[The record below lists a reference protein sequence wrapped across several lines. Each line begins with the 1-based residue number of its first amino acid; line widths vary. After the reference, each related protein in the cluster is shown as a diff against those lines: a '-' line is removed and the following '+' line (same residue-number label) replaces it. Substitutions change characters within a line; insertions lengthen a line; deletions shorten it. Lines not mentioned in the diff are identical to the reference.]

1 MTTPHYVIRGG
12 LEGRE
17 RLRVLSRV
25 MGPTTNALLD
35 RIGIAPDARCLDL
48 GCGGGDVT
56 ALLAARV
63 PDGVVTG
70 VDVDETQLDL
80 ARAEAA
86 EAGLGNVE
94 FLVGDATG
102 ELSGEERFDLV
113 YARFLLSHLPD
124 PGSALEH
131 MCARL
136 APNGALVVEDVDFRG
151 HFTDPASPSFSSFVD
166 LYTRVAQARGC
177 DPNIGPRLPSL
188 LREAGLVEL
197 GMHVVQPAGFEGEVK
212 LMGAITLEAIA
223 DAVVGAGLAT
233 HVELEQLVDE
243 MYVFAQTDGTV
254 ASVPRIVQAWGRT
267 PPP

>member
-1 MTTPHYVIRGG
+1 
-12 LEGRE
+12 
-17 RLRVLSRV
+17 

-94 FLVGDATG
+94 FLAGDATG
-102 ELSGEERFDLV
+102 SCRVRNG
-113 YARFLLSHLPD
+113 STSCT
-124 PGSALEH
+124 PGSSSATFPIPARRSST
-131 MCARL
+131 CAHGWRRTVRWSSRTSTS
-136 APNGALVVEDVDFRG
+136 AVTSPIRRRRRSR
-151 HFTDPASPSFSSFVD
+151 ASSTC
-166 LYTRVAQARGC
+166 TRVPRKPAVA

-233 HVELEQLVDE
+233 RVELEQLVDE

-254 ASVPRIVQAWGRT
+254 VSVPRIVQAWGRT